1 MREGDATVVKILL
14 VLLVVVVAAAA
25 AVPTSGSW
33 GDVSLITV
41 AAVAVDTEVV
51 AAPTPAIVVS
61 AIGERSRASLGRNV
75 GNGVAA
81 FQIAEDIGSWVC
93 SSVGSGVGS
102 GVGGIVG
109 DTVGDLVGLLVG
121 DVTAAVAAARAG
133 TVAGVGGIVGDTIG
147 DLVGLLV
154 EEVAAARAVT
164 VSAAADSDD
173 VNDDDSSLDLSDWSV
188 VGCVVGSTE
197 VFVVGA
203 LGGVVI

>member
-1 MREGDATVVKILL
+1 MVAT
-14 VLLVVVVAAAA
+14 AAA
-25 AVPTSGSW
+25 AVPTPGSW

-81 FQIAEDIGSWVC
+81 LRIAEDIGSWVG
-93 SSVGSGVGS
+93 SWVGSGVGSSVGS

-121 DVTAAVAAARAG
+121 DVVAA
-133 TVAGVGGIVGDTIG
+133 VAGVGGVVGDTIG

-154 EEVAAARAVT
+154 EEVAAARSVT
-164 VSAAADSDD
+164 IAAAADRDD

-197 VFVVGA
+197 DFVVGA

>member
-1 MREGDATVVKILL
+1 MVAT
-14 VLLVVVVAAAA
+14 AAA
-25 AVPTSGSW
+25 AVPSSGSW

-81 FQIAEDIGSWVC
+81 LRIAEDIGSWVG
-93 SSVGSGVGS
+93 SGVGSGVGSSVGS

-121 DVTAAVAAARAG
+121 DVVAAVAAARAG

-154 EEVAAARAVT
+154 EEVAAARSVT
-164 VSAAADSDD
+164 IAAAADSDD

-197 VFVVGA
+197 DFVVGA

>member
-1 MREGDATVVKILL
+1 
-14 VLLVVVVAAAA
+14 VVATAAA
-25 AVPTSGSW
+25 AVPTPGSW

-81 FQIAEDIGSWVC
+81 LRIAEDIGSWVG
-93 SSVGSGVGS
+93 SWVGSGVGS
-102 GVGGIVG
+102 GVGGV
-109 DTVGDLVGLLVG
+109 
-121 DVTAAVAAARAG
+121 
-133 TVAGVGGIVGDTIG
+133 VGDTIG

-154 EEVAAARAVT
+154 EEVAAARSVT
-164 VSAAADSDD
+164 IAAAADSDD

-197 VFVVGA
+197 DFVVGA

>member
-1 MREGDATVVKILL
+1 
-14 VLLVVVVAAAA
+14 VVATAAA

-33 GDVSLITV
+33 GNVSLITV

-81 FQIAEDIGSWVC
+81 LQIAEDIGSWVG
-93 SSVGSGVGS
+93 SWVGSS
-102 GVGGIVG
+102 VGGIVG

-121 DVTAAVAAARAG
+121 DVVAAVAAARAG
-133 TVAGVGGIVGDTIG
+133 TVAGVGGVVGDTIG

-154 EEVAAARAVT
+154 EEVAAGRSVT
-164 VSAAADSDD
+164 IAAAADSDD

-197 VFVVGA
+197 DFVVGA
-203 LGGVVI
+203 LGGVAI